1 MWLPGHGGAWQCGG
15 GQVIVRRSLLLTDVH
30 RSREQDI
37 LSTAWRVPDPATAL
51 ILEDLPMTDAV
62 KVGFVPFSAA
72 PRGILVVFCDD
83 TLQFGAATRKTL
95 GAAVSLVKRAADT
108 NQFKGKSAA
117 ALDILAP
124 AGLKAKRL
132 IVVGVGKV
140 ASIKE
145 NDFLKLGGTAAG
157 KLRAGNDA
165 VTIVA
170 ELPAGAMTPDQAA
183 AVASGL
189 RLRAYKFDR
198 YKTKKKDGEDA
209 ALRADVSVAVGDV
222 TAARRAFAPDAHIVD
237 GVITARDLVNEP
249 PNVLFP
255 VEFARRAGQLRK
267 VGVDVDI
274 LDVKA
279 MTKLGMGALLGVA
292 QGSTQPGR
300 TVIMRWNGGKRGDQ
314 PVAFIGK
321 GVCFDAGGISI
332 KSAGGMEDMKGD
344 MGGAACVVGL
354 MHALAARKAKVNVV
368 GAIGLVEN
376 MPDGNAQRPGDIVTS
391 MSGQTIEIINTDAEG
406 RLVLADVLWYVA
418 KKFKPKFMI
427 DLATLTGAIMVALG
441 TEYAGLF
448 SNNDE
453 LAERLTTVGLATGER
468 VWRMPLGPEYDK
480 QIDSQFADMKNT
492 GTRNGGSITA
502 AQFLQRFVDG
512 TPWAHLDI
520 AGTAMGAP
528 KTEINQSWGSGYGVR
543 LLERLVAEYYEAKK

>member
-1 MWLPGHGGAWQCGG
+1 M
-15 GQVIVRRSLLLTDVH
+15 S
-30 RSREQDI
+30 
-37 LSTAWRVPDPATAL
+37 
-51 ILEDLPMTDAV
+51 DAV
-62 KVGFVPFSAA
+62 KVGFVPLSSA
-72 PRGILVVFCDD
+72 PRGIWVVFCDD
-83 TLQFGAATRKTL
+83 TLKFGPATRKAL
-95 GAAVSLVKRAADT
+95 GAVANIVKGAAAT
-108 NQFKGKSAA
+108 NQFKGKSGST
-117 ALDILAP
+117 LEILAP
-124 AGLKAKRL
+124 EGLKASSL
-132 IVVGVGKV
+132 IVVGTGKFS
-140 ASIKE
+140 AITDK
-145 NDFLKLGGTAAG
+145 DFLKFGGVAAG

-165 VTIVA
+165 ATIIA
-170 ELPAGAMTPDQAA
+170 ELADGAMNPDQAA
-183 AVASGL
+183 AVASGT

-198 YKTKKKDGEDA
+198 YKTKKKNGEDA
-209 ALRADVSVAVGDV
+209 ALRADIWLAVDDVS
-222 TAARRAFAPDAHIVD
+222 AARKAFAPKAHIVD
-237 GVITARDLVNEP
+237 GVIAARDLVNEP

-267 VGVDVDI
+267 LGVAVEI

-300 TVIMRWNGGKRGDQ
+300 TVIMRWNGGKRGEP

-321 GVCFDAGGISI
+321 GVCFDTGGISI
-332 KSAGGMEDMKGD
+332 KGAASMEDMKGD

-354 MHALAARKAKVNVV
+354 MQALAARKARLNVV

-418 KKFKPKFMI
+418 KKFKPKFMV

-453 LAERLTTVGLATGER
+453 LAERLTKVGLATGER

-502 AQFLQRFVDG
+502 AQFLQRFVND

-520 AGTAMGAP
+520 AGPAMGAP
-528 KTEINQSWGSGYGVR
+528 KSEINQSWGSGYGVR
-543 LLERLVAEYYEAKK
+543 LLERLVAEYYEAKR

>member
-1 MWLPGHGGAWQCGG
+1 
-15 GQVIVRRSLLLTDVH
+15 
-30 RSREQDI
+30 
-37 LSTAWRVPDPATAL
+37 
-51 ILEDLPMTDAV
+51 MTDAV
-62 KVGFVPFSAA
+62 KVGFVSFSAA
-72 PRGILVVFCDD
+72 QGGILAVFCDD
-83 TLQFGAATRKTL
+83 GLDFGPSTRKAL
-95 GAAVSLVKRAADT
+95 GTAAGLVRQAAET
-108 NQFKGKSAA
+108 NQFKGKNGSV
-117 ALDILAP
+117 LDILAP
-124 AGLKAKRL
+124 QGLKAKRL
-132 IVVGVGKV
+132 LVVGTGKP
-140 ASIKE
+140 AELKE
-145 NDFLKLGGTAAG
+145 QDFLKLGGIVAG
-157 KLRAGNDA
+157 KLKSGRGS
-165 VTIVA
+165 VGVIA
-170 ELPAGAMTPDQAA
+170 ELPKDPMTADQAA
-183 AVASGL
+183 SIASGI
-189 RLRAYKFDR
+189 RLRAYTFDR

-209 ALRADVSVAVGDV
+209 KLRADVSIAVGDV
-222 TAARRAFAPDAHIVD
+222 AAARKAFAPGAHVVD
-237 GVITARDLVNEP
+237 GVIAARDLVNEP

-267 VGVDVDI
+267 LGVTVDV
-274 LDVKA
+274 LDVNA
-279 MTKLGMGALLGVA
+279 MKRLGMGALLGVA

-321 GVCFDAGGISI
+321 GVCFDTGGISI
-332 KSAGGMEDMKGD
+332 KPAGSMEDMKVD

-354 MHALAARKAKVNVV
+354 MQALAARKAKANVV

-418 KKFKPKFMI
+418 KKFKPKFMV

-448 SNNDE
+448 SNDDE
-453 LAERLTTVGLATGER
+453 LAERLVKVGLITGER

-528 KTEINQSWGSGYGVR
+528 KTEINQSWGSGFGVR
-543 LLERLVAEYYEAKK
+543 LLDRLVAEHYEAKR

>member
-1 MWLPGHGGAWQCGG
+1 MP
-15 GQVIVRRSLLLTDVH
+15 
-30 RSREQDI
+30 
-37 LSTAWRVPDPATAL
+37 
-51 ILEDLPMTDAV
+51 DAV

-83 TLQFGAATRKTL
+83 TLKFGDATRKTL
-95 GAAVSLVKRAADT
+95 GTATDLVKRAAET
-108 NQFKGKSAA
+108 NQFKGKSAST
-117 ALDILAP
+117 LDILAP
-124 AGLKAKRL
+124 QGLKVSRL
-132 IVVGVGKV
+132 IVVGAGKV
-140 ASIKE
+140 ASLKDD
-145 NDFLKLGGTAAG
+145 DFLKFGGTAAG

-165 VTIVA
+165 ATIIA
-170 ELPAGAMTPDQAA
+170 ELPDGAMKPEQAA
-183 AVASGL
+183 AVAAGV

-198 YKTKKKDGEDA
+198 YKTKKKDGEDL
-209 ALRADVSVAVGDV
+209 ALRADISIAVDDVA
-222 TAARRAFAPDAHIVD
+222 AARKAFAPGAHVVD
-237 GVITARDLVNEP
+237 GVVTARDLVNEP

-255 VEFARRAGQLRK
+255 VEFARRASQLRK
-267 VGVDVDI
+267 LGVGVEI

-300 TVIMRWNGGKRGDQ
+300 TVIMRWNGGKRGDA

-321 GVCFDAGGISI
+321 GVCFDTGGISI
-332 KSAGGMEDMKGD
+332 KGAASMEDMKGD

-354 MHALAARKAKVNVV
+354 MHALAARKAKVNAV

-418 KKFKPKFMI
+418 KKFKPKFMV

-453 LAERLTTVGLATGER
+453 LAERLTKVGLATGER
-468 VWRMPLGPEYDK
+468 LWRMPLGPEYDK
-480 QIDSQFADMKNT
+480 QIDSQFADVKNT
-492 GTRNGGSITA
+492 GGRNGGSITA
-502 AQFLQRFVDG
+502 AQFLQRFVDE

-528 KTEINQSWGSGYGVR
+528 KTEINQSWGSGFGVR
-543 LLERLVAEYYEAKK
+543 LLDRLVAEYYEAKK

>member
-1 MWLPGHGGAWQCGG
+1 
-15 GQVIVRRSLLLTDVH
+15 V
-30 RSREQDI
+30 
-37 LSTAWRVPDPATAL
+37 
-51 ILEDLPMTDAV
+51 
-62 KVGFVPFSAA
+62 SAA
-72 PRGILVVFCDD
+72 
-83 TLQFGAATRKTL
+83 RK
-95 GAAVSLVKRAADT
+95 
-108 NQFKGKSAA
+108 
-117 ALDILAP
+117 
-124 AGLKAKRL
+124 
-132 IVVGVGKV
+132 
-140 ASIKE
+140 
-145 NDFLKLGGTAAG
+145 
-157 KLRAGNDA
+157 
-165 VTIVA
+165 
-170 ELPAGAMTPDQAA
+170 
-183 AVASGL
+183 
-189 RLRAYKFDR
+189 
-198 YKTKKKDGEDA
+198 
-209 ALRADVSVAVGDV
+209 
-222 TAARRAFAPDAHIVD
+222 AFAPGAHIVD
-237 GVITARDLVNEP
+237 GVIMARELVNEP

-255 VEFARRAGQLRK
+255 VEFARRAAELRK
-267 VGVDVDI
+267 LGVEVEV

-279 MTKLGMGALLGVA
+279 MTKLGMGALLGVS

-300 TVIMRWNGGKRGDQ
+300 TVIMRWKGGKRGDA

-321 GVCFDAGGISI
+321 GVCFDTGGISI
-332 KSAGGMEDMKGD
+332 KGAAGMEDMKGD

-418 KKFKPKFMI
+418 KKFKPKFMV

-441 TEYAGLF
+441 TEYAGMF

-453 LAERLTTVGLATGER
+453 LSERLTKVGLETGEK

-492 GTRNGGSITA
+492 GGSRFGGSITA
-502 AQFLQRFVDG
+502 AQFLQRFVDD

-528 KTEINQSWGSGYGVR
+528 KTEINHSWGSGYGVR
-543 LLERLVAEYYEAKK
+543 LLERLVSEYYEARK

>member
-1 MWLPGHGGAWQCGG
+1 M
-15 GQVIVRRSLLLTDVH
+15 S
-30 RSREQDI
+30 
-37 LSTAWRVPDPATAL
+37 
-51 ILEDLPMTDAV
+51 DAV
-62 KVGFVPFSAA
+62 KVGFVPLSAA
-72 PRGILVVFCDD
+72 PRGILVIFSDD
-83 TLQFGAATRKTL
+83 ALKYGPATRKAL
-95 GAAVSLVKRAADT
+95 GAAANLVTRAAAT
-108 NQFKGKSAA
+108 NRFKGKSRST
-117 ALDILAP
+117 LDILAP
-124 AGLKAKRL
+124 EGLKAPRL
-132 IVVGVGKV
+132 IVIGVGKP
-140 ASIKE
+140 SEIKD
-145 NDFLKLGGTAAG
+145 NDFLKLGGVAAG

-165 VTIVA
+165 VTIIA
-170 ELPAGAMTPDQAA
+170 ELPDGAIKPDQVA
-183 AVASGL
+183 AVASGV
-189 RLRAYKFDR
+189 RLRAYRFDR

-209 ALRADVSVAVGDV
+209 ALRAEISLAVGDV
-222 TAARRAFAPDAHIVD
+222 AAARKAFAPSAHLVD
-237 GVITARDLVNEP
+237 GVIAARDLVNEP
-249 PNVLFP
+249 PNVLYP
-255 VEFARRAGQLRK
+255 VEFARRASQLRK
-267 VGVDVDI
+267 LGVDVEI

-300 TVIMRWNGGKRGDQ
+300 TVIMRWNGGKRGDR

-321 GVCFDAGGISI
+321 GVCFDTGGISI
-332 KSAGGMEDMKGD
+332 KGAANMEDMKGD

-354 MHALAARKAKVNVV
+354 MHALAARKARLNVV

-418 KKFKPKFMI
+418 KKFKPKFMV

-453 LAERLTTVGLATGER
+453 LAGRLGKVGMETGER

-480 QIDSQFADMKNT
+480 LIDSQFADVKNT
-492 GTRNGGSITA
+492 GGRHGGSITA
-502 AQFLQRFVDG
+502 AQFLQRFVDD

-528 KTEINQSWGSGYGVR
+528 KTDINQSWGSGFGVR
-543 LLERLVAEYYEAKK
+543 LLERLVAEYYEARK

>member
-1 MWLPGHGGAWQCGG
+1 M
-15 GQVIVRRSLLLTDVH
+15 S
-30 RSREQDI
+30 
-37 LSTAWRVPDPATAL
+37 
-51 ILEDLPMTDAV
+51 DAV
-62 KVGFVPFSAA
+62 KVGFVPFSTA
-72 PRGILVVFCDD
+72 PHGILVVFCDD
-83 TLQFGAATRKTL
+83 TLKFGAATRKAL
-95 GAAVSLVKRAADT
+95 GDAANIVGRAAAT
-108 NQFKGKSAA
+108 SQFKGKSGS

-124 AGLKAKRL
+124 EGLKASRL
-132 IVVGVGKV
+132 IVVGAGKL
-140 ASIKE
+140 SDI
-145 NDFLKLGGTAAG
+145 NDYDFLKLGGAVAG

-165 VTIVA
+165 VTIIA
-170 ELPAGAMTPDQAA
+170 ELPTGALKPDQTA
-183 AVASGL
+183 AVASGV

-209 ALRADVSVAVGDV
+209 ALRADVSIAVGDV
-222 TAARRAFAPDAHIVD
+222 AAARKAFAPDSHIVD
-237 GVITARDLVNEP
+237 GVILARELVNEP
-249 PNVLFP
+249 PNVLYP
-255 VEFARRAGQLRK
+255 VEFARRASRLRK
-267 VGVDVDI
+267 LGVDVQV

-279 MTKLGMGALLGVA
+279 MTKLGMGALLGVS

-314 PVAFIGK
+314 PVAFVGK
-321 GVCFDAGGISI
+321 GVCFDTGGISI
-332 KSAGGMEDMKGD
+332 KPAGSMEDMKGD

-354 MHALAARKAKVNVV
+354 MHALAARKARVNAI

-418 KKFKPKFMI
+418 KKFKPQFMV

-453 LAERLTTVGLATGER
+453 LSERLTKVGMETGER

-528 KTEINQSWGSGYGVR
+528 KSEINHSWGSGYGVR
-543 LLERLVAEYYEAKK
+543 LLDRLVAEYYEARK

>member
-1 MWLPGHGGAWQCGG
+1 M
-15 GQVIVRRSLLLTDVH
+15 
-30 RSREQDI
+30 
-37 LSTAWRVPDPATAL
+37 PDT
-51 ILEDLPMTDAV
+51 V
-62 KVGFVPFSAA
+62 KVGFVPFATA
-72 PRGILVVFCDD
+72 PRGVLVVFCDD
-83 TLQFGAATRKTL
+83 SLKFGAATRKTL
-95 GAAVSLVKRAADT
+95 GGTANLVKRAAET
-108 NQFKGKSAA
+108 NEFKGKSGST
-117 ALDILAP
+117 LDILAP
-124 AGLKAKRL
+124 EGLKASRL
-132 IVVGVGKV
+132 IVVGAGKLS
-140 ASIKE
+140 AIKD
-145 NDFLKLGGTAAG
+145 NDFLKLGGAAGG
-157 KLRAGNDA
+157 KLRPGNGT

-170 ELPAGAMTPDQAA
+170 EMPDGPMKPEQAA

-198 YKTKKKDGEDA
+198 YKTKKKDGEEA
-209 ALRADVSVAVGDV
+209 ALRADVSLAVGDV
-222 TAARRAFAPDAHIVD
+222 AAARKAFAPGAHIVD
-237 GVITARDLVNEP
+237 GVIMARELVNEP
-249 PNVLFP
+249 PNVLYP
-255 VEFARRAGQLRK
+255 EEFARRAGQLRK
-267 VGVDVDI
+267 LGVDVEV

-292 QGSTQPGR
+292 QGSMRPGR

-314 PVAFIGK
+314 PVAFVGK
-321 GVCFDAGGISI
+321 GVCFDTGGISI
-332 KSAGGMEDMKGD
+332 KPAGSMEDMKGD

-354 MHALAARKAKVNVV
+354 IHALAARKARVNAV

-418 KKFKPKFMI
+418 KKFKPKFMV

-453 LAERLTTVGLATGER
+453 LAERLTKVGLATGER

-502 AQFLQRFVDG
+502 AQFLQRFVDD

-528 KTEINQSWGSGYGVR
+528 KSDINHSWGSGYGVR
-543 LLERLVAEYYEAKK
+543 LLERLVAEYYEAKR